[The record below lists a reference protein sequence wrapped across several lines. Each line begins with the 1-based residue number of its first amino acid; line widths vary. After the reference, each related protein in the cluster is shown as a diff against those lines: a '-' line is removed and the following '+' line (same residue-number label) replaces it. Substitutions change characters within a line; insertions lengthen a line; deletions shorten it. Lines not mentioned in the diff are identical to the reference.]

1 MFFFK
6 LVQNCRK
13 HLIACYVVVKLT
25 LFSKAKEISQMFSNL
40 NIVYLNNVAS
50 CVVFSSQFSSCNSS
64 YYGKSYRH
72 LKLRYGEHI
81 SVSPVA
87 FIRVKPSMKNF
98 ISDHCFFCDHFLSF
112 DDFIILAHGTNT
124 FLFEIRESLLIKHH
138 KPGLNKNI
146 SYVPLF
152 LFD

>member
-1 MFFFK
+1 
-6 LVQNCRK
+6 
-13 HLIACYVVVKLT
+13 
-25 LFSKAKEISQMFSNL
+25 MFSNL

-152 LFD
+152 LFDLVCYDWLIIHF

>member
-1 MFFFK
+1 
-6 LVQNCRK
+6 
-13 HLIACYVVVKLT
+13 
-25 LFSKAKEISQMFSNL
+25 MFSNL

-124 FLFEIRESLLIKHH
+124 FLFEITENLLIKHH
-138 KPGLNKNI
+138 KPGLHKNI

-152 LFD
+152 LFGSVCYDWLIIHF